1 MRQALQ
7 RDAHAIGRREHPD
20 LAGILP
26 KEGRK
31 PMKLYHGSTVDIPH
45 VDLAKSK
52 PNKDFGRAFYLS
64 VDEQQALELAQFRAE
79 FEETTPVVNVYEFD
93 EALLRSSN
101 FRASECRAELVRAM
115 PSAAENLKIK
125 RFEDYTEEWAHFVYD
140 HRTEPNGR
148 TLHDYD
154 IVYGPIA
161 NDRIGAQIT
170 RYKQGYISFEEFLK
184 RIQYLKGI
192 TFQYA
197 FCTQRAID
205 KLIKQTSR

>member
-1 MRQALQ
+1 
-7 RDAHAIGRREHPD
+7 
-20 LAGILP
+20 
-26 KEGRK
+26 
-31 PMKLYHGSTVDIPH
+31 MKLYHGSTVDISQ

-64 VDEQQALELAQFRAE
+64 DDEQQSLEMAQFRAA
-79 FEETTPVVNVYEFD
+79 FEDATPVINVYEFD
-93 EALLRSSN
+93 DSLFEQLL
-101 FRASECRAELVRAM
+101 V
-115 PSAAENLKIK
+115 K
-125 RFEDYTEEWAHFVYD
+125 RFEDYSEEWAHFVYD

-154 IVYGPIA
+154 VVYGSIA

-170 RYKQGYISFEEFLK
+170 RYKQGYISFEEFLR
-184 RIQYLKGI
+184 RIQYIKGI

>member
-1 MRQALQ
+1 MR
-7 RDAHAIGRREHPD
+7 
-20 LAGILP
+20 
-26 KEGRK
+26 
-31 PMKLYHGSTVDIPH
+31 LYHGSTVDISH
-45 VDLAKSK
+45 IDLAKSK

-64 VDEQQALELAQFRAE
+64 DDEQQSLEMAQFRAE
-79 FEETTPVVNVYEFD
+79 FEDAAPVVNVYEFD
-93 EALLRSSN
+93 ESL
-101 FRASECRAELVRAM
+101 FEQFQ
-115 PSAAENLKIK
+115 IK
-125 RFEDYTEEWAHFVYD
+125 RFEGYTEEWAHFVYN

-154 IVYGPIA
+154 ILYGPIA

-184 RIQYLKGI
+184 RIQYIKGI

-205 KLIKQTSR
+205 KLIKQTKR